1 MRIIHTGDIHL
12 GSAFKNLPPDKAA
25 VRRSEILDGFRRL
38 CAFAKEQGVCAV
50 LIAGDLFDERK
61 VPRSLQQEAANIFAL
76 AKPVCFFYVSGN
88 HDGTFAIENLP
99 DNVYT
104 FSCGQGWQSYDLPE
118 NITVTGA
125 DSAYFSSALFHS
137 LALRGERYN
146 ILLLHGEISRMET
159 GGADCIP
166 LARLQNRG
174 VDYLAL
180 GHIHIPNR
188 TLERLDG
195 RGVYRYCGCLEGRGF
210 DECGERG
217 FFLLEIQNGRL
228 VGEQFYTLAKRKIVE
243 CGADI
248 SACETYYD
256 VERAVVSA
264 LSAVRADDVVKV
276 ALVGRHKLGLR
287 KDIPLLTARLSQS
300 YFYAK
305 VVDNSRVAIDFNAFS
320 SDLSERGEFVRE
332 VGRYELNDEERAEI
346 LDVGLKA
353 LAGEE
358 IDL

>member
-12 GSAFKNLPPDKAA
+12 GSAFKNLPPDRAA

-38 CAFAKEQGVCAV
+38 CTFAKEQGVSAV

-61 VPRSLQQEAANIFAL
+61 VPRSLQQEVANIFEKAS
-76 AKPVCFFYVSGN
+76 PVCFFYVSGN

-99 DNVYT
+99 KNVCT
-104 FSCGQGWQSYDLPE
+104 FSNSQGWRSYDLPE
-118 NITVTGA
+118 NITITGA
-125 DSAYFSSALFHS
+125 DSAYFSAGLFH
-137 LALRGERYN
+137 ALTLRQERYN
-146 ILLLHGEISRMET
+146 ILLLHGEIARIET
-159 GGADCIP
+159 GNSDCVP
-166 LARLQNRG
+166 LARLQNKG

-217 FFLLEIQNGRL
+217 FFLLDIQNGRL
-228 VGEQFYTLAKRKIVE
+228 VGEQFFTLAKRKILE
-243 CGADI
+243 CGVDI
-248 SACETYYD
+248 SACESYYD
-256 VERAVVSA
+256 MESAVRTA
-264 LSAVRADDVVKV
+264 LANVRADDIVKV
-276 ALVGRHKLGLR
+276 VLLGRHKVGLR
-287 KDIPLLTARLSQS
+287 KDIPLLTARLLQS

-305 VVDNSRVAIDFNAFS
+305 VVDNSRLALDFNAFS
-320 SDLSERGEFVRE
+320 NDLSERGEFVKE